1 MKLRIFII
9 LLTFIQFSFI
19 LTADKTTT
27 IFIAGDSTAAERDTS
42 NNNPER
48 GWGQM
53 LQNYFNKNFVVVD
66 NHARGGRSSKSFIGE
81 GRWDAILKKMKKGDY
96 AIIQFGHN
104 DGVEDEDRHTDPDTT
119 FLEYLTK
126 YATDTI
132 EHGGIPILMSPVS
145 RRWWKNGVLVD
156 GHKGYRNGAE
166 TVSKKLKVHFV
177 DACTITEKVILDL
190 GEEGSKKLFM
200 ISEGKDDN
208 THYTIYGATTTAKLL
223 SEAIIKE
230 IPELAEYHKD

>member
-1 MKLRIFII
+1 MNKKLLFFII
-9 LLTFIQFSFI
+9 SLSFV
-19 LTADKTTT
+19 LSADKTIT

-53 LQNYFNKNFVVVD
+53 LQNYFNKNFVVID
-66 NHARGGRSSKSFIGE
+66 NHARGGRSSKSFIDE
-81 GRWDAILKKMKKGDY
+81 GRWDEILKKMQKGDY

-104 DGVEDEDRHTDPDTT
+104 DGVEEEARHTDPNST
-119 FLEYLTK
+119 FLDYLTK
-126 YATDTI
+126 YAKDTI

-145 RRWWKNGVLVD
+145 RRWWKNGVLVNAEGD
-156 GHKGYRNGAE
+156 YRFGAE
-166 TVSKKLKVHFV
+166 KVSQKLGVHYV
-177 DACTITEKVILDL
+177 DAFAITTKVVQDL

-223 SEAIIKE
+223 AEAIIKE
-230 IPELAEYHKD
+230 VPELAEYHKD

>member
-1 MKLRIFII
+1 MKQKLLFLIFTLIE
-9 LLTFIQFSFI
+9 LSFV
-19 LTADKTTT
+19 LSADKTIT

-42 NNNPER
+42 NNNQER

-53 LQNYFNKNFVVVD
+53 LQDYFNKNFVVVD
-66 NHARGGRSSKSFIGE
+66 NHARGGRSSKSFIDE
-81 GRWDAILKKMKKGDY
+81 GLWDAILQKMQKGDY

-104 DGVEDEDRHTDPDTT
+104 DGVEEEARYTDPNTT

-126 YATDTI
+126 YAKDTI

-145 RRWWKNGVLVD
+145 RRWWKNGVLVNAHGD
-156 GHKGYRNGAE
+156 YRFGAE
-166 TVSKKLKVHFV
+166 KVAASLGVHFV

-190 GEEGSKKLFM
+190 GEEGSEKLFM
-200 ISEGKDDN
+200 VSEGKDDN

-223 SEAIIKE
+223 SEAIVKE

>member
-1 MKLRIFII
+1 MKYKTLIFIFGLI
-9 LLTFIQFSFI
+9 ELSFV
-19 LTADKTTT
+19 LTADKTIT

-42 NNNPER
+42 DNNQER

-53 LQNYFNKNFVVVD
+53 FQNYFNKNFVVID
-66 NHARGGRSSKSFIGE
+66 NHARGGRSSKSFIDE

-104 DGVEDEDRHTDPDTT
+104 DGVEDEDRHTDPTTT

-126 YATDTI
+126 YATDTALQ
-132 EHGGIPILMSPVS
+132 GGIPILMSPVS

-156 GHKGYRNGAE
+156 AHGEYRNGAK
-166 TVSKKLKVHFV
+166 TVADKLGVHFV
-177 DACTITEKVILDL
+177 DACTITENVIKDL
-190 GEEGSKKLFM
+190 GEKASEKLFM
-200 ISEGKDDN
+200 ISEGKNDN

-223 SEAIIKE
+223 AEAVVNE
-230 IPELAEYHKD
+230 IPDLAQYFKN

>member
-1 MKLRIFII
+1 MKQGLFIF
-9 LLTFIQFSFI
+9 LTLIQLSFI
-19 LTADKTTT
+19 LTADKAIT
-27 IFIAGDSTAAERDTS
+27 IFIAGDSTAAERDTN

-53 LQNYFNKNFVVVD
+53 LQDYFNKNFVVVE
-66 NHARGGRSSKSFIGE
+66 NHARGGRSSKSFIDE
-81 GRWDAILKKMKKGDY
+81 GRWDEILKNMKKGDY

-104 DGVEDEDRHTDPDTT
+104 DGVEDEARHTDPNTT
-119 FLEYLTK
+119 FIEYLTK

-145 RRWWKNGVLVD
+145 RRWWKNHVLVSAEGD
-156 GHKGYRNGAE
+156 YRFGAE
-166 TVSKKLKVHFV
+166 KVSKKLKVHFV
-177 DACTITEKVILDL
+177 DACTITEKVVLDL

-223 SEAIIKE
+223 AEAISKE
-230 IPELAEYHKD
+230 VPELEQYHKK